1 LNGKFDV
8 YFWKI
13 IHRFVENDY
22 RLMRVAQQENEVW
35 LELMQYNKVS
45 LIRMVRYDIDWSHW
59 LQRDIEYV
67 KRVFKYLVKRY
78 YVRAIEMV
86 NIYVTTYPPVD
97 DWEYLFSPQS
107 ETIGKRETKLHSIII
122 HDANKEKALKVLN
135 EKTKM
140 SVDDSVFVLVDEP
153 LTELQRVKQSLL
165 NIMRE
170 TREKE
175 KRLYEYGKP
184 LFTYLFI
191 ITQVMMFIILE
202 WQGGSTDARVLI
214 EFGAKFNPL
223 IEQGEWWRFITPV
236 FLHVGF
242 LHLLMNTFAL
252 YYLGTMVEKIYGS
265 FRFLIIYLF
274 AGFFGTLA
282 SFLFTPSVSAGASG
296 AIFGLFGALLYFG
309 TVYKHLFLRTIGMN
323 IISLILINLCFGF
336 IVPGIDNA
344 GHIGGLF
351 GGFLSANM
359 IQLPRHRF
367 TYKQLLSLT
376 LALLIIG
383 IITYNR
389 F

>member
-1 LNGKFDV
+1 
-8 YFWKI
+8 
-13 IHRFVENDY
+13 
-22 RLMRVAQQENEVW
+22 
-35 LELMQYNKVS
+35 
-45 LIRMVRYDIDWSHW
+45 
-59 LQRDIEYV
+59 
-67 KRVFKYLVKRY
+67 
-78 YVRAIEMV
+78 
-86 NIYVTTYPPVD
+86 
-97 DWEYLFSPQS
+97 
-107 ETIGKRETKLHSIII
+107 
-122 HDANKEKALKVLN
+122 
-135 EKTKM
+135 
-140 SVDDSVFVLVDEP
+140 VFVLVDEP

-165 NIMRE
+165 NIMKE

-191 ITQVMMFIILE
+191 IIQVMMFMILE

-323 IISLILINLCFGF
+323 IISLIFINLCFGF

-367 TYKQLLSLT
+367 TYKQLLSFT

>member
-1 LNGKFDV
+1 
-8 YFWKI
+8 
-13 IHRFVENDY
+13 
-22 RLMRVAQQENEVW
+22 MRVAQQENEVW
-35 LELMQYNKVS
+35 LELIQYNKVS

-67 KRVFKYLVKRY
+67 KRVFKQLAKRY
-78 YVRAIEMV
+78 YVRAVEMV

-97 DWEYLFSPQS
+97 DWEYLFSPES

-122 HDANKEKALKVLN
+122 HDANKEKALKVLS
-135 EKTKM
+135 EKTKV
-140 SVDDSVFVLVDEP
+140 SVDESVFVLVDEP

-165 NIMRE
+165 NIMKE

-191 ITQVMMFIILE
+191 IIQVMMFIILE

-323 IISLILINLCFGF
+323 IISLIFINLCFGF

-367 TYKQLLSLT
+367 TYKQLLSFT